1 MIPNKIG
8 FIGQVLT
15 IGCNMNERIEHNKK
29 KYGDEIK
36 SLESIISSDVRS
48 SIPPNQFTSDMLVAL
63 KSGRKITPKME
74 HYISKIVT
82 DNKSLDPK
90 DRSNRLKWLE
100 SIMPKIMMVINLVGE
115 TNWSGNY
122 KQNKL
127 TFLFLSIHKYELGKG
142 VKSESFPLIF
152 KSHAM
157 FSLALTNCKSTFFL
171 FNILIIFLIFDE

>member
-1 MIPNKIG
+1 MPNKIG

-100 SIMPKIMMVINLVGE
+100 SIMPKIMMVINLVDD

-127 TFLFLSIHKYELGKG
+127 TFLESIKKQANHKLSLSKKQMDYVTKIYNQCKKNIEKNEN
-142 VKSESFPLIF
+142 KS
-152 KSHAM
+152 
-157 FSLALTNCKSTFFL
+157 
-171 FNILIIFLIFDE
+171 